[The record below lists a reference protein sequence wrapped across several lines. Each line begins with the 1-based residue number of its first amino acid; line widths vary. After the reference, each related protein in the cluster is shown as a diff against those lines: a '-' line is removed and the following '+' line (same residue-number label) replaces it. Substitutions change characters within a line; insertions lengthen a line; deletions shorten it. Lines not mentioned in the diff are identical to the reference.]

1 MPTGGGPAGG
11 RQTGAPRRRLAVLCP
26 RLPRLCRELAVA
38 GQGPPQAL
46 TVESAPALGISR
58 LWGPAG
64 EQVHGTTAAAHPPSR
79 RQEEE
84 ELLPGGVGQPES
96 HGERK
101 RSRGGSISHTLGR
114 LNVTVETT
122 PSRFSHGGRESSS
135 ATWGAG
141 TVPNSPNPRD
151 RSRGQQSE
159 SGGGPAG
166 TSHMTGKGLVAPIH
180 KEHLKPHGRMGQ
192 RQGRLTRKGGS
203 ALCTDRKTLN
213 VTCDKKN
220 VDRKYPVLARLTGAG
235 PGA

>member
-1 MPTGGGPAGG
+1 MPGGTSVRDKQAEPEEAA
-11 RQTGAPRRRLAVLCP
+11 RP
-26 RLPRLCRELAVA
+26 
-38 GQGPPQAL
+38 PPQSPGEMAGARGGL
-46 TVESAPALGISR
+46 AFRSYFP
-58 LWGPAG
+58 G
-64 EQVHGTTAAAHPPSR
+64 EQVPGTTAAAHPPSR

-122 PSRFSHGGRESSS
+122 PSRFSHGGRGSSS

-213 VTCDKKN
+213 VTCGKKN
-220 VDRKYPVLARLTGAG
+220 VDRKHPVLARLTGAG